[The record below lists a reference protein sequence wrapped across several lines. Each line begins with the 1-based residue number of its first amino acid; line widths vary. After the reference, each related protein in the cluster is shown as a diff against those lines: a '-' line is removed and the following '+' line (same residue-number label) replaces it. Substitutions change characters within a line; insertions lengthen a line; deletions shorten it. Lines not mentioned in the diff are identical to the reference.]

1 MAKRSVRR
9 DSTQDHMYTALKE
22 DAQLFETYKDAFMAA
37 LLFGYS
43 NERRKKVKPGPEI
56 LLGIFSEQDL
66 QFMKLIMHLENT
78 FERFSIENGSEDESD
93 VTLENYD
100 IIEEYAAGGLD
111 ALYQELEMFLT
122 DPESAQNAY
131 LDLMLKY
138 EQKEFNTEDLINELP
153 FN

>member
-78 FERFSIENGSEDESD
+78 FERFSIENDSEDESD

-153 FN
+153 FK

>member
-43 NERRKKVKPGPEI
+43 NERRKKVKAGPEI

-78 FERFSIENGSEDESD
+78 FERFSIDSDSEDESE

>member
-9 DSTQDHMYTALKE
+9 DSTQDHIYTALKE

-78 FERFSIENGSEDESD
+78 FERFSIENDSEDESD

>member
-9 DSTQDHMYTALKE
+9 DSTQDHMYVALKE

-37 LLFGYS
+37 LLFGYN

-66 QFMKLIMHLENT
+66 QLMKLIMHLENT
-78 FERFSIENGSEDESD
+78 FERFSVDNDSEDESE
-93 VTLENYD
+93 VTLENYE

-111 ALYQELEMFLT
+111 ALYQELEIFLT

-131 LDLMLKY
+131 LDLMIEY
-138 EQKEFNTEDLINELP
+138 EYKKFNTEDLINELP

>member
-78 FERFSIENGSEDESD
+78 FERFSIENDSEDESD

>member
-78 FERFSIENGSEDESD
+78 FERFSIDNDSEDESD

-122 DPESAQNAY
+122 GPESAQNAY